1 MEVFSDNK
9 GATKAVVKFDY
20 KGYLFSLTSFTPE
33 PELGVFRKYGD
44 NQIDW
49 EELYRTTA
57 TVEGIVAAKDF
68 IDSKEEQ

>member
-33 PELGVFRKYGD
+33 PELGVFASMAIIK
-44 NQIDW
+44 
-49 EELYRTTA
+49 
-57 TVEGIVAAKDF
+57 
-68 IDSKEEQ
+68 